1 MAILKTIQYDDTL
14 AEYNQALVN
23 TLRGFTPKYDF
34 ISSWVPDGN
43 LERSVVSLVE
53 SAFADDVFEFDLV
66 FNTHTLAGDLKA
78 NLEKELALIAQ
89 STLIQQTDCVCV
101 QIRGAKKVDHQA
113 SFKKNQV
120 FKAKTNNTD
129 SGKNEK
135 AQLHDDSIYQAK
147 IEQLLLNPAHD
158 KYLLAEPGLQIVS
171 VTAQGVQLEALIDEK
186 GFVHQLAYH
195 GEYTDQQK
203 GVLEGACQWLLDLPL
218 DDIRDNGLALI
229 EYKLRDDCKS
239 RRMAGIQVHF
249 NFSPLFDQLKAL
261 LKALTKNYGSRRV
274 NFFDI
279 RNNLNLTDDDTARMA
294 QAILPVLDVHVA
306 KLLPEVSV
314 SIDNIDATARVTV
327 VIEGEAS
334 ATEKSQLL
342 MDLEVILRKEVHP
355 TIQIYSTL
363 YKDRNTKRQGHEWAI
378 KLD

>member
-1 MAILKTIQYDDTL
+1 VAILKTIQYDDTL

-66 FNTHTLAGDLKA
+66 FNTQTLADESKD

-89 STLIQQTDCVCV
+89 TITVEQTDCICI
-101 QIRGAKKVDHQA
+101 QIRGAKQVDHQA

-120 FKAKTNNTD
+120 FEAKTSQAESD
-129 SGKNEK
+129 KNEK

-195 GEYTDQQK
+195 GEYTDQQQ
-203 GVLEGACQWLLDLPL
+203 GILEGACQWLLDLPL

-249 NFSPLFDQLKAL
+249 NFSPAFEQLKAL
-261 LKALTKNYGSRRV
+261 LKALTKSYGSRKV

-279 RNNLNLTDDDTARMA
+279 RNHLDLNDDDKARMV
-294 QAILPVLDVHVA
+294 QAIIPVLDLQVS
-306 KLLPEVSV
+306 KLLPAVTV
-314 SIDNIDATARVTV
+314 AVDDIDATARVTL
-327 VIEGEAS
+327 VIDGEAS

-342 MDLEVILRKEVHP
+342 MDLEVILRREVHP
-355 TIQIYSTL
+355 AIQIYSTL
-363 YKDRNTKRQGHEWAI
+363 YKDRNGSNFI
-378 KLD
+378 